1 MGIGSSK
8 RKQWEIEHEKWKIRN
23 EEIKQ
28 KTSEMINERSLIAE
42 RDLSDYNLEYRQVLE
57 TCILRVGGLGY
68 DFQNKRSYDDEKS
81 YLLSGLDRA
90 TKYHPLIGD
99 LILRYFRDNN
109 FYLFDFLKD
118 YKLIY
123 LPTMDDKNNRYIP
136 RDNYENI
143 FMQIYCSICNIE
155 EIRTFYVKFNSNEYG
170 TLKTHQVSTY
180 WSFEKSVELLIFL
193 IKNQLFV
200 EYLFGDIRKI
210 SDGWTY
216 NQEPCN
222 VYEMIKKLVKDDIR
236 CLDFIYINFQR
247 NNIVFKLDQLINFLF
262 EIDDMTNKKT
272 ISNFM
277 IFKRF
282 NIYSNSEI
290 LFELTKYDKISL
302 ESLTEIFN
310 YFYYKNEWKDKDLDN
325 LFITSYNNKNS
336 RFSRMM
342 SLQSFPNRK
351 YKVYLKFDG
360 LVDTYK
366 ISTN

>member
-42 RDLSDYNLEYRQVLE
+42 RDLSDSNLEYRQVLE

-68 DFQNKRSYDDEKS
+68 DFPNKRSYDDEKS

-155 EIRTFYVKFNSNEYG
+155 EIGTFYVKFNSNEYG

-193 IKNQLFV
+193 IKNQIFV
-200 EYLFGDIRKI
+200 EYLF
-210 SDGWTY
+210 SDDKKSNNELIY
-216 NQEPCN
+216 NQEPTN
-222 VYEMIKKLVKDDIR
+222 IYKLISNLIKDDDN
-236 CLDFIYINFQR
+236 CLDILYSKFQR
-247 NNIVFKLDQLINFLF
+247 NNIVFTLDQLIRFLF
-262 EIDDMTNKKT
+262 NECNVLDEKLN
-272 ISNFM
+272 SNLK

-282 NIYSNSEI
+282 NIYSNFTI
-290 LFELTKYDKISL
+290 LFKLAKCDKISFESLSKLFDQFYDKI
-302 ESLTEIFN
+302 
-310 YFYYKNEWKDKDLDN
+310 KWKVEDLDK
-325 LFITSYNNKNS
+325 LFILSCENRNS
-336 RFSRMM
+336 NFSRMM
-342 SLQSFPNRK
+342 SLKQFENRK
-351 YKVYLKFDG
+351 YKVYFKLYNII
-360 LVDTYK
+360 DTYRIGIK
-366 ISTN
+366 